1 MRGSPAEVTT
11 MTRQRIVAGALIA
24 AIVVGVGMSAPAAE
38 VSPRDQQA
46 IIPALEQQS
55 KRLTEAARNTK
66 GGPQQEL
73 LLRRERIRS
82 LVERLERGGQVDP
95 QEIDRLLR

>member
-1 MRGSPAEVTT
+1 
-11 MTRQRIVAGALIA
+11 MTHHRIVAGALMA
-24 AIVVGVGMSAPAAE
+24 ALAVGLGASALAAE
-38 VSPRDQQA
+38 TSSRDQQA
-46 IIPALEQQS
+46 LIPALNQQS

-82 LVERLERGGQVDP
+82 IIERLQKGEQVDP
-95 QEIDRLLR
+95 REIDPLLR